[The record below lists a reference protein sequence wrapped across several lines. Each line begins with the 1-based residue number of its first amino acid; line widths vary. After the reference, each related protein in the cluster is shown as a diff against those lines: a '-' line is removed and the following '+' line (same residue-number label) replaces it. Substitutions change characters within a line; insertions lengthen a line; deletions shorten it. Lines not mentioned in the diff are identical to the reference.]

1 MKSMKEIQ
9 SKLKNMKLLWLK
21 ELSRISKNMK
31 FDLLNDS
38 LFSQLEFIK
47 QNQENH
53 HKELTDM
60 LDTENENSISGS
72 LQKFRKNV
80 SKVEN
85 LAENLSGRVEKLEM
99 DENHMCDQ
107 NKVKILQQKVIFSSR
122 KVNEFG
128 IQNIKMSNILLN
140 QMNQLQERIF
150 SLELRAN

>member
-1 MKSMKEIQ
+1 MKEIQ